1 VNEIRVICK
10 NNLSLTAYSDP
21 KQAKGTFKKMVKDGK
36 QVVFQDGMILE
47 RFEDKTKEQIAD
59 DIEKDIKKTYQDK
72 INAGG
77 DYTKV
82 SKEYETEFN
91 KQYLDRYDK
100 EVFGSDT
107 LKQKNLLVLH

>member
-1 VNEIRVICK
+1 MEPQILITAKTKSKVSPAVNEIRVICK

-59 DIEKDIKKTYQDK
+59 DIEKDIKGLRRKLGK
-72 INAGG
+72 LIRI
-77 DYTKV
+77 DY
-82 SKEYETEFN
+82 SRR
-91 KQYLDRYDK
+91 LI
-100 EVFGSDT
+100 
-107 LKQKNLLVLH
+107 